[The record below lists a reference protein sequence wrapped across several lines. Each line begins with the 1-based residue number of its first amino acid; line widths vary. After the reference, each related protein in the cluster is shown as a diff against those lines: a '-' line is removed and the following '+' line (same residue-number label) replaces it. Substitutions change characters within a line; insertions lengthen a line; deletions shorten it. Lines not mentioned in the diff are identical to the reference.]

1 MLKTAEERITQ
12 SRVRLLLTKPF
23 FGTLATRLRLQEVES
38 IPTAGTDGRHFYFN
52 REFINRLDEGELDF
66 LVGHEVLHCVYD
78 HMQARGDRNHV
89 LYNIACDFNINMELI
104 TQNIGKLIGEDK
116 LNGGKP
122 CLDWK
127 YQGKNSYEI
136 YDELFQSAE
145 DGGTDDL
152 AGMDIHFDGEDGDG
166 EGSGYKDGN
175 GNPIKGL
182 SEEEKKALGDEIKQ
196 AVINAAQGAGQEVP
210 ETIKRMVAE
219 LTAPKLD
226 WTDVL
231 RVSIESSL
239 KNDFTFLRPSKRSG
253 EVIFPGMN
261 KDEMLNIAIALDMS
275 GSIADTVAKE
285 MLSEVQG
292 IMGQYSDY
300 KITVFCF
307 DTGVYNVDTFSS
319 DDGRLI
325 TEYDLA
331 GGGGTDFDV
340 VYKYMEQQGIEP
352 DQLIMFTDGYPWGSW
367 GNPDYC
373 DTLFVIHG
381 DEQKRITAPFGMTVH
396 YDTASTS

>member
-52 REFINRLDEGELDF
+52 RAFIDRLDEGELDF

-89 LYNIACDFNINMELI
+89 LYNIACDFNINMELV
-104 TQNIGKLIGEDK
+104 TQNIGTLIGEDK

-145 DGGTDDL
+145 DGGQDDL

-175 GNPIKGL
+175 GNPIKGM

-210 ETIKRMVAE
+210 DTIKRMVAE

-275 GSIADTVAKE
+275 GSIADSVAKE

-292 IMGQYSDY
+292 IMGQYSEY

-319 DDGRLI
+319 EDGRLI

-340 VYKYMEQQGIEP
+340 VYKYMEQQGLEP

-381 DEQKRITAPFGMTVH
+381 DTEKRITAPFGMTVH
-396 YDTASTS
+396 YETSST

>member
-23 FGTLATRLRLQEVES
+23 FGTLATRLRLQEVQA

-52 REFINRLDEGELDF
+52 REFIDRLDDGELDF

-78 HMQARGDRNHV
+78 HMEARGDRDAM
-89 LYNIACDFNINMELI
+89 LYNIACDFNINMELV
-104 TQNIGKLIGEDK
+104 TQGIGKVIGEDK

-136 YDELFQSAE
+136 YDLLYQEGVENLK
-145 DGGTDDL
+145 
-152 AGMDIHFDGEDGDG
+152 GMDIHFEDENGNPM
-166 EGSGYKDGN
+166 GSDEN
-175 GNPIKGL
+175 GNPIKGM
-182 SEEEKKALGDEIKQ
+182 SEEEKKQLSDEIKQ
-196 AVINAAQGAGQEVP
+196 AVINAASGAGQEVP
-210 ETIKRMVAE
+210 ETVKRMVAE

-239 KNDFTFLRPSKRSG
+239 KNDFTFMRPSKRSG

-261 KDEMLNIAIALDMS
+261 KDQQLDIAIALDMS
-275 GSIADTVAKE
+275 GSIQDAVAKE

-292 IMGQYSDY
+292 IMGQYTDY

-307 DTGVYNVDTFSS
+307 DTGVYNVETFTSE
-319 DDGRLI
+319 DGRPI

-340 VYKYMEQQGIEP
+340 VYKYMEQEGIEP

-381 DEQKRITAPFGMTVH
+381 DKDKRITAPFGMTVH
-396 YDTASTS
+396 YDTGSKT

>member
-52 REFINRLDEGELDF
+52 RAFIDRLDEGELDF

-89 LYNIACDFNINMELI
+89 LYNIACDFNINMELV
-104 TQNIGKLIGEDK
+104 TQNIGTLIGEDK

-145 DGGTDDL
+145 DGGQDDL

-175 GNPIKGL
+175 GNPIKGM

-210 ETIKRMVAE
+210 DTIKRMVAE

-275 GSIADTVAKE
+275 GSIADSVAKE

-292 IMGQYSDY
+292 IMGQYSEY

-340 VYKYMEQQGIEP
+340 VYKYMEQQGLEP

-381 DEQKRITAPFGMTVH
+381 DAEKRITAPFGMTVH
-396 YDTASTS
+396 YETSST